1 MSRTLFTSRF
11 GGDLTLASHREIL
24 KRNLSLSTLH
34 FMRQTHSD
42 IVQIVDESGE
52 NFPCDALVSR
62 STGVGLAALAA
73 DCMPITFTSAGVIA
87 VAHVGRV
94 GVINGIVKSVVTTMQ
109 GLGAQAI
116 SATIGPSICA
126 NCYAVSDEMYREVV
140 SQIPETATTPGR
152 RSLNLQGGVSA
163 QLEKLEVTVHN
174 LEICTLERHGY
185 YSYRGGDATA
195 RQVGVISQ

>member
-11 GGDLTLASHREIL
+11 GGDLTQASPREIL
-24 KRNLSLSTLH
+24 KSDLSLSSLH
-34 FMRQTHSD
+34 FMRQTHSN
-42 IVQIVDESGE
+42 IVQIVDEGGE
-52 NFPCDALVSR
+52 NFSCDALVTTSR
-62 STGVGLAALAA
+62 GVGLAALAA
-73 DCMPITFTSAGVIA
+73 DCMPITFTSVGVIG

-109 GLGAQAI
+109 GLGAQVI

-126 NCYAVSDEMYREVV
+126 NCYEVSEEMYREVV
-140 SQIPETATTPGR
+140 LQIPETATTPGR

-163 QLEKLEVTVHN
+163 QLERLEVKVHN
-174 LEICTLERHGY
+174 VEICTFERHDY

-195 RQVGVISQ
+195 RQLGMISQ